1 MAWRNR
7 LKCYICDRDFLPNQ
21 LSRIDGDEKAN
32 KREIAIYRRDG
43 FQRPPLAVTDL
54 TRICITC
61 NQSICNEITE
71 MERDPTCLRLNVLTQ
86 TENRTC
92 MICNADADV
101 RRITLECRVNVFV
114 LRDIFIPD
122 DARSC
127 QHHLDDQGFFL
138 QALLP
143 GLRSINRPY
152 VIKGPQLQM
161 FLQGLRNVA
170 RDQRRFVDENSFT
183 DAEFKSFSPVTKQQ
197 FLELFDYCDRV
208 SCPGGYRYVSKK
220 DLLMFLC
227 KMRQG
232 L

>member
-127 QHHLDDQGFFL
+127 QHHLDDQGFFRHCYL
-138 QALLP
+138 A
-143 GLRSINRPY
+143 
-152 VIKGPQLQM
+152 
-161 FLQGLRNVA
+161 
-170 RDQRRFVDENSFT
+170 
-183 DAEFKSFSPVTKQQ
+183 
-197 FLELFDYCDRV
+197 CD
-208 SCPGGYRYVSKK
+208 P
-220 DLLMFLC
+220 
-227 KMRQG
+227 
-232 L
+232 